1 MTMGTAMRT
10 RVGAR
15 VLVLAALLCALRP
28 GRAGGTE
35 LTFELPDS
43 ARQCFHQELQRG
55 LKFTLDYQ
63 VPPCLGSSAWALLPA
78 PCPCLCPCPCHCRA
92 PLSPSRAPCKPQLPP
107 SCTRRR
113 SEP

>member
-1 MTMGTAMRT
+1 MTMGTVMRT

-63 VPPCLGSSAWALLPA
+63 VPPCLGSSTCSLPLPVPLPVPLPCPAEPQQGPMQPPA
-78 PCPCLCPCPCHCRA
+78 PPMLHQEA
-92 PLSPSRAPCKPQLPP
+92 F
-107 SCTRRR
+107 
-113 SEP
+113 